1 MSTTFS
7 TEPSVAGE
15 TSAYGGLVDALG
27 GIATIVL
34 AIIALSGTKAD
45 IMLSI
50 ATIVFGAALLVQ
62 GGAMLSEFAQ
72 TEATAGASAGGS
84 GGLFG
89 LFLVGVAGIVLGV
102 LALLGVHQQVLTSAA
117 TIAFGG
123 ALVVS
128 ASAVCQLLT
137 VRSVAARFPARGS
150 MLSFVASDVAAG
162 SSGIQG
168 MAGLA
173 VIVLGIL
180 AISGTASL
188 TLTIVALLV
197 AGAALV
203 MTGSTLSGTMIG
215 LMRSSPRERVNFAQR
230 G

>member
-1 MSTTFS
+1 LRTRF
-7 TEPSVAGE
+7 P
-15 TSAYGGLVDALG
+15 
-27 GIATIVL
+27 VL
-34 AIIALSGTKAD
+34 AIGQFQVSRLVERIWKRLDPLLTRYFIG
-45 IMLSI
+45 I
-50 ATIVFGAALLVQ
+50 IVVVVYSSTAAYIGLGLVLRLQ
-62 GGAMLSEFAQ
+62 QAP
-72 TEATAGASAGGS
+72 T
-84 GGLFG
+84 
-89 LFLVGVAGIVLGV
+89 
-102 LALLGVHQQVLTSAA
+102 LALTTGLLETIPMIGPMHQQVLTSAA

-137 VRSVAARFPARGS
+137 ARSVAARFPARGS
-150 MLSFVASDVAAG
+150 MLSFAASGVAAG

-188 TLTIVALLV
+188 TLTLVALLV